1 VDELQQLEIDG
12 FVAHKDIEPDEEWQ
26 HEIESALSTCH
37 ALVGLLHEG
46 FAKSTWTQQEVGW
59 ALGRGV
65 PVLMVAL
72 DEIPTGFK
80 SARQASLARSATARE
95 VASRIV
101 VWLSRNRSHGEI
113 VTSRLFDSLV
123 TAHNY
128 WDARDAA
135 QRLEDMG
142 DLSPEIL
149 DSIEAA
155 YIAHSQIHHSVIASP
170 VVKKIL
176 TKHHRTVPDVST

>member
-1 VDELQQLEIDG
+1 LQRLDIDG

-26 HEIESALSTCH
+26 REIESALSTCH

-46 FAKSTWTQQEVGW
+46 FGLSTWTQQEVGW

-72 DEIPTGFK
+72 EEIPTGFK
-80 SARQASLARSATARE
+80 SARQASLARSATPKE
-95 VASRIV
+95 VASRVI
-101 VWLSRNRSHGEI
+101 VWLSRNRSHGEV
-113 VTSRLFDSLV
+113 VTGQLLNSLV

-128 WDARDAA
+128 WDARDSAE
-135 QRLEDMG
+135 RLEEMG

-149 DSIEAA
+149 DAVEAA
-155 YIAHSQIHHSVIASP
+155 YTANSQIHNSIIASP
-170 VVKKIL
+170 VVKRIL
-176 TKHHRTVPDVST
+176 VKHHRAIPDVPA